1 MLYALIAQRQSTFLV
16 RMRSRDQNPFRPS
29 DSRIT
34 TIERSPLLRSPD
46 SYASVAQ
53 RKGDR
58 FLNGFYA
65 GSSPVGGAIWQETKL
80 DLAICD
86 FKLSVPVAQLE
97 RALVYETRG

>member
-16 RMRSRDQNPFRPS
+16 RMRSRDQNP
-29 DSRIT
+29 
-34 TIERSPLLRSPD
+34 LRAPD